1 MVGFF
6 FSGPLMTIDTCS
18 SPTDHGAE
26 SALQAITAESK
37 AENAKQITALSVGTD
52 GSHVTEHIQGMVA
65 ATMAHVSTDAST
77 TTRANAEHWQQ
88 WALGVAKGV

>member
-6 FSGPLMTIDTCS
+6 FSGPLMTIDTCF
-18 SPTDHGAE
+18 SPTDHGVDP
-26 SALQAITAESK
+26 ALQAMTAEAK
-37 AENAKQITALSVGTD
+37 AENRKQIAGLSVGTD
-52 GSHVTEHIQGMVA
+52 ASHVTEHIQGMVA
-65 ATMAHVSTDAST
+65 ATMAHVSTHAST